1 MSCGTNTV
9 ESTSSPPAAYL
20 NAYSNVLGQAQQTA
34 AAPLQTYPG
43 QIVQGFSPDQTNAFS
58 TVAGASQPIAQAGST
73 VAGAAGAA
81 NPYLSQAQTNLT
93 AATAPLWNGVQQF
106 SPQAVS
112 QYESPYTQQVVNA
125 TQAEFN
131 NQNQQQSNALNGSAA
146 AAGAFG
152 GDRTAVAQAQL
163 AGQQQLAQAPT
174 IANLEN
180 QGYSTALGEFN
191 TQQQSQLQANEANSW
206 LNSQAGFGE
215 MNLGQEA
222 QNLPLTEAQAQLGIG
237 SAQLGQASAQLQTG
251 GLEQQLGQENLN
263 VPYEEFLQQQ
273 AYPFQTTNYLA
284 GIAEGTGSAAGG
296 TSSTTSP
303 GQSVLSGL
311 TGLGTT
317 GLALNNLGAF
327 SSLGSLFGSS
337 AAGAAGADAGM
348 AGLDEILGSGGA
360 DAAAGLLLA
369 ARGGAI
375 RPHAN
380 GGNVI
385 PFRRGGMVPVRRD
398 AGGMLPYQQIP
409 VTPDIPNVSV
419 QFVPEVNQTRG
430 MGIPHTP
437 GAAAQQQDPFDS
449 QQLSQISNLLK
460 NSGTTTTTTMQRGG
474 KVRRY
479 ADGGM
484 ADDGDDIATP
494 ILRPAQPSDPVAQ
507 PATGMTPQNFG
518 FTAPTPITLNP
529 QKADPN
535 MALLAAGLGMLS
547 GTSPHPLQNIG
558 RGAMLGLQEYQQ
570 NKQQN
575 EAEAGK
581 QATVQ
586 GENQRNTLSYQEAV
600 SRAKELADNL
610 EQTRTNM
617 ARQQANSD
625 RQFNQE
631 QHNQDLQ
638 RQYQAD
644 ELGLRNKELA
654 FNEGL
659 SGGAA
664 PTTGPNGQKLT
675 GDAYLQ
681 TLPGADQ
688 SVVKAMVEG
697 RQPPPTSFAMSKPYW
712 QQRIQEANT
721 YDPSFDQTTW
731 PGRVKTRTSFAGGP
745 DAANVTAID
754 TALQHAGVVSQALG
768 ALNNTSVPMYNT
780 AKNWL
785 AQEFGSQA
793 PTNARESVDALSS
806 EARKVFQA
814 TGGGNLTEL
823 ENWQKNFPI
832 NGSPEQQKGS
842 LSQFVSLLDSRLD
855 ALSDKYSRGM
865 GKAEDRL
872 TFLSPRGRASYETLT
887 GRTPQTDS
895 ATNPAAQTAPAAAPS
910 PALPTIPRGVPA
922 GSAYSPS
929 RNMWRDAK
937 GLMYNAQGQLVQ

>member
-9 ESTSSPPAAYL
+9 TQQSAPPSQYL
-20 NAYSNVLGQAQQTA
+20 SAYSNVLGQAQQTA
-34 AAPLQTYPG
+34 AQPLQQYSG
-43 QIVQGFSPDQTNAFS
+43 NIVQGFSPDQTTAFN
-58 TVAGASQPIAQAGST
+58 TVAGASQPITQAGNT

-81 NPYLSQAQTNLT
+81 NPYLAQAQTNLT
-93 AATAPLWNGVQQF
+93 AATAPLWSGVQQF
-106 SPQAVS
+106 SPGAVS
-112 QYESPYTQQVVNA
+112 QYESPYTSDVVNA

-131 NQNQQQSNALNGSAA
+131 NQNAQQQNALGGASA

-152 GDRTAVAQAQL
+152 GDRQAVAQAQL
-163 AGQQQLAQAPT
+163 AGQEQLAQAPT

-251 GLEQQLGQENLN
+251 GLEQQLGQEQLN

-296 TSSTTSP
+296 TSTSSSP
-303 GQSVLSGL
+303 GPSIASEL

-327 SSLGSLFGSS
+327 
-337 AAGAAGADAGM
+337 
-348 AGLDEILGSGGA
+348 GSGGIGA
-360 DAAAGLLLA
+360 LLGGSTIDTAAVDASLAGEGDALYAGAGALLA
-369 ARGGAI
+369 AHGGAI

-385 PFRRGGMVPVRRD
+385 PFRRRGGMVPIQRD

-409 VTPDIPNVSV
+409 VTPNIPNVSV
-419 QFVPEVNQTRG
+419 QFVPQTSGQSRG
-430 MGIPHTP
+430 MGIPRAP
-437 GAAAQQQDPFDS
+437 AAYQQQDPFNS
-449 QQLSQISNLLK
+449 QQLMQVGNLLK
-460 NSGTTTTTTMQRGG
+460 NSPAGGGGGSMQRGG

-479 ADGGM
+479 ADGGTT
-484 ADDGDDIATP
+484 DDGDDIPVP
-494 ILRPAQPSDPVAQ
+494 IPRPAQPNDPVAPQ
-507 PATGMTPQNFG
+507 TGMTPQNFG

-535 MALLAAGLGMLS
+535 MALLTAGLGMLG
-547 GTSPHPLQNIG
+547 GTSPHPLENIG
-558 RGAMLGLQEYQQ
+558 RGAMAGLQEFQQ

-575 EAEAGK
+575 ESLAEK
-581 QATVQ
+581 QANVEGT
-586 GENQRNTLSYQEAV
+586 NQRNTLSYQEAQ

-610 EQTRTNM
+610 EQTRDNM
-617 ARQQANSD
+617 ARLQSNAD
-625 RQFNQE
+625 RQFTQE

-638 RQYQAD
+638 RKFQAD
-644 ELGLRNKELA
+644 ELALHNKELN

-664 PTTGPNGQKLT
+664 PVTGPGGQKVT

-681 TLPGADQ
+681 TLPASDQ
-688 SVVKAMVEG
+688 AVVKAMVEG

-712 QQRIQEANT
+712 QQRIQEANN

-768 ALNNTSVPMYNT
+768 ALGNTSVPMYNT

-785 AQEFGSQA
+785 AQEFGSSA

-823 ENWQKNFPI
+823 ENWQKNFPV

-855 ALSDKYSRGM
+855 ALADKYNRGM
-865 GKAEDRL
+865 GKAEDKL
-872 TFLSPRGRASYETLT
+872 TFLSPRARDVYQSLT
-887 GRTPQTDS
+887 GRSPQTDS
-895 ATNPAAQTAPAAAPS
+895 ATNPAAHPAPAA
-910 PALPTIPRGVPA
+910 TIPA
-922 GSAYSPS
+922 GAISYLKAHPETRSHFDSMFGPGAS
-929 RNMWRDAK
+929 
-937 GLMYNAQGQLVQ
+937 NAFMGQQ

>member
-20 NAYSNVLGQAQQTA
+20 NAYSNVLGQAQNVA
-34 AAPLQTYPG
+34 AQPLTQYPG
-43 QIVQGFSPDQTNAFS
+43 QIVQGFSPDQTNAFN

-112 QYESPYTQQVVNA
+112 QYESPYTSQVVNA

-174 IANLEN
+174 IANMEN

-191 TQQQSQLQANEANSW
+191 TQQQSQLQANEADSW

-237 SAQLGQASAQLQTG
+237 SAQLNQASAQLQTG

-284 GIAEGTGSAAGG
+284 GIAEGAGSAAGG

-303 GQSVLSGL
+303 GASIGSQLG
-311 TGLGTT
+311 GLGTS

-327 SSLGSLFGSS
+327 NGLGSIFGSAGLDTAAASASTAGAADTLYAASS
-337 AAGAAGADAGM
+337 AALPGAADAG
-348 AGLDEILGSGGA
+348 ASLLDLL
-360 DAAAGLLLA
+360 AAA
-369 ARGGAI
+369 ARGGRI
-375 RPHAN
+375 RPRAN

-430 MGIPHTP
+430 MGIPRAP
-437 GAAAQQQDPFDS
+437 GASPQQDQFDS

-484 ADDGDDIATP
+484 ADDGDDDVPMP
-494 ILRPAQPSDPVAQ
+494 IPRPSLPSDPVAQ
-507 PATGMTPQNFG
+507 PAVGMTPQNYG

-535 MALLAAGLGMLS
+535 MALLAAGLGMLG

-575 EAEAGK
+575 ETDAEK
-581 QATVQ
+581 QTNVQ
-586 GENQRNTLSYQEAV
+586 EENQKNTLSYQDAV
-600 SRAKELADNL
+600 TRAKQMADDLERRRDQMKQSEQFHEDQTNYQSGELKL
-610 EQTRTNM
+610 
-617 ARQQANSD
+617 RQGELG
-625 RQFNQE
+625 NQE
-631 QHNQDLQ
+631 AGTWSYVGID
-638 RQYQAD
+638 
-644 ELGLRNKELA
+644 
-654 FNEGL
+654 
-659 SGGAA
+659 
-664 PTTGPNGQKLT
+664 PTTQNPIMLNNRTGQTKI
-675 GDAYLQ
+675 GEAPIGAK
-681 TLPGADQ
+681 PGADSGMGGGGRYAGQ
-688 SVVKAMVEG
+688 ATRSLVAGRDVTSDLENLSSLPVADTTGWFGMRSGTSDGSLMHSAFNVLGNKMTTQGAQDLNATGVGLARGLAGLEAGGTASAGGKALMDQYEKLLPAEG
-697 RQPPPTSFAMSKPYW
+697 DTGVTAMRKLGTMRQNALNG
-712 QQRIQEANT
+712 IEANMASPYIT
-721 YDPSFDQTTW
+721 KDQKQLYQNAYDRIERAIPWTPADVTRYEVAAQKNGGLTFGDYAKQNHIGAPLQTIKT
-731 PGRVKTRTSFAGGP
+731 PG
-745 DAANVTAID
+745 DAAKLPSGTHFLDPNGTERI
-754 TALQHAGVVSQALG
+754 
-768 ALNNTSVPMYNT
+768 
-780 AKNWL
+780 
-785 AQEFGSQA
+785 A
-793 PTNARESVDALSS
+793 P
-806 EARKVFQA
+806 
-814 TGGGNLTEL
+814 
-823 ENWQKNFPI
+823 
-832 NGSPEQQKGS
+832 
-842 LSQFVSLLDSRLD
+842 
-855 ALSDKYSRGM
+855 
-865 GKAEDRL
+865 
-872 TFLSPRGRASYETLT
+872 
-887 GRTPQTDS
+887 
-895 ATNPAAQTAPAAAPS
+895 
-910 PALPTIPRGVPA
+910 
-922 GSAYSPS
+922 
-929 RNMWRDAK
+929 
-937 GLMYNAQGQLVQ
+937 